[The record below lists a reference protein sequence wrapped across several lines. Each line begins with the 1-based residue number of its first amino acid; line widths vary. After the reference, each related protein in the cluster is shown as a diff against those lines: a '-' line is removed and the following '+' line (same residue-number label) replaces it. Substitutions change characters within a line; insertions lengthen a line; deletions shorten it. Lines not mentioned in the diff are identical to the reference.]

1 MSGPSRREL
10 ARKVYDRLRGSWLT
24 VYFGEIHG
32 TVPTLI
38 TGGKPDPSGRVRS
51 YAVVY
56 PGAGT
61 PNGDVDLGDSSADL
75 DWSVQVTVAAGF
87 TDDVLD
93 AADFVHDRLH
103 RWRPTG
109 LTGVHADGL
118 IPPPGFD
125 PGPVRVDRDLKP
137 HRFWL
142 PLQYRLT
149 ATT

>member
-10 ARKVYDRLRGSWLT
+10 ARKVHDRLAGGWLL
-24 VYFGEIHG
+24 VYFGEVPDR
-32 TVPTLI
+32 VPTLERN
-38 TGGKPDPSGRVRS
+38 GVKDPSGRVRS

-61 PNGDVDLGDSSADL
+61 PDTDTDLGDSADDL
-75 DWSVQVTVAAGF
+75 DWGVQITVAAGF
-87 TDDVLD
+87 LDDVLD
-93 AADFVHDRLH
+93 AADYVHARLH

-109 LTGVHADGL
+109 LTGAHTDGL
-118 IPPPGFD
+118 TPPPGFD
-125 PGPVRVDRDLKP
+125 PGPVRRDRDVTP
-137 HRFWL
+137 PRFWL